1 MRKTVLYIALSID
14 GYIADIMGGVEW
26 LQGHDT
32 SEDMPD
38 TYSVFVKT
46 VDTVVM
52 GWNTYHQI
60 VTELSP
66 TQWVYEDLETYVIT
80 HRKIADKPNVHFS
93 SENPCELVKR
103 LKLSG
108 DKNIWICG
116 GADIAQQLLQEDMI
130 DTFHLTI
137 IPIILGNG
145 IRLFEKIEQ
154 KIPLRL
160 AASHSYNGITEL
172 IYDRRCE

>member
-1 MRKTVLYIALSID
+1 MKKTVLYIALSID
-14 GYIADIMGGVEW
+14 GYIADIEGGVEW
-26 LQGHDT
+26 LQGHDI

-38 TYSVFVKT
+38 TYSEFVKT

-80 HRKIADKPNVHFS
+80 HRKMADMPNVHFLF
-93 SENPCELVKR
+93 ENPCELVKR

-108 DKNIWICG
+108 GKNVWICG
-116 GADIAQQLLQEDMI
+116 GADIAQQLLQEDLI
-130 DTFHLTI
+130 DTFHLAI
-137 IPIILGNG
+137 IPIILGDG
-145 IRLFEKIEQ
+145 IRLFEKNGC

-160 AASHSYNGITEL
+160 VNSLCYNGITEL
-172 IYDRRCE
+172 IYDHR